1 MLACTLSPVLADA
14 RHPPLPQR
22 EGFRAPRRNR
32 AQHRVQPSHS
42 RRDIGAG
49 LPLRQNRAGPGQA
62 HRLRVGP
69 NPTGD
74 VRPASCSDGSVHL
87 LAGHEP
93 TNSHSALRASAVERT
108 VLSAGGEASSFPEGP
123 DRKEG
128 GPMPCSPLMVG
139 SLARARVR
147 VASLLYLLLSGR
159 DRHGPADP
167 DTRPRRPRLRKEAFS
182 SGYDS
187 CERGRF
193 SCLLRILLFL
203 SLARFVGWSNF
214 SHRDGRRTAHLPYG
228 AVSWYRV

>member
-42 RRDIGAG
+42 RREIGAG

-74 VRPASCSDGSVHL
+74 VRPASCADGSVHL